1 MVTRE
6 RDVKTRR
13 TPEQLRT
20 IEDLANIR
28 KDYKEIVGMRQAARQ
43 YGKTMNNGQTSLQQ
57 KGITHQLLVC
67 RGTGCAS
74 SGSGEVRAALQEELE
89 RAELKKRVMVVETGC
104 FGFCRLG
111 PIVVVFPEGTFYC
124 QLKTEDIKKIVAL
137 HIRQGKIVKDLL
149 YHDPETF
156 EPHKRAHDIEFFK
169 YQERVALRNCGLINP
184 MAIEEYIAQDGYFA
198 LAKALGTPREEIIDI
213 VSESGIRGR
222 GGGGFPTGRKWRFA
236 ANAPGEEK
244 YVVCNADEGDP
255 GAFMDR
261 SILEG
266 DPHAVLEAM
275 AIAGYAIGANE
286 GFIYVRAEYPIAV
299 ERLQIAIDQALER
312 GLLGRNIF
320 GKGFDFTIEL
330 RLGAGAFV
338 CGEETALLR
347 SVEGFRGEPRP
358 RPPFPAINGLWH
370 RPTLVNNVET
380 LANIPQ
386 IILKGAPWF
395 AARGTE
401 KSKGTKVF
409 AIAGK
414 IANTGLIEVP
424 MGTTLREVV
433 FHIGGGI
440 PHGKQ
445 FKAAQTGGPSGGC
458 LPESMLD
465 TPIDYDTLL
474 EAGSMMGSGGLII
487 MDEDDCMVDIA
498 KFYLGFTRDE
508 SCGKCPPCRIGNKRL
523 LEILDKI
530 TEGKATEHDLELME
544 ELCHNIK
551 AASLCGL
558 GQSSPN
564 PVLSTL
570 RHFREEYLAHVVEK
584 TCPAGVCKELL
595 AYSIDPEKCKH
606 CGLCKK
612 VCPVSAIA
620 GEPKQVHTLD
630 AKVCIKCGECV
641 KKCKFGAVLRQGV
654 KKDGHFS

>member
-1 MVTRE
+1 MAILERE
-6 RDVKTRR
+6 IGKKQQQRINS
-13 TPEQLRT
+13 
-20 IEDLANIR
+20 IEDLEHI
-28 KDYKEIVGMRQAARQ
+28 KDEYKELLEMREAARQ
-43 YGKTMNNGQTSLQQ
+43 YGKRYKNS
-57 KGITHQLLVC
+57 KGILTRKGIKYQLLVC

-74 SGSGEVRAALQEELE
+74 SGSREVRDALYRQLE
-89 RAELKKRVMVVETGC
+89 RTGLKDNVMVVETGC

-111 PIVVVFPEGTFYC
+111 PIVVVFPGGTFYC
-124 QLKTEDIKKIVAL
+124 QLKESDVEKIVNRHL
-137 HIRQGKIVKDLL
+137 MDGHIVTDLL
-149 YHDPETF
+149 YHDPESF
-156 EPHKRAHDIEFFK
+156 EPAKRAENIEFFK

-184 MAIEEYIAQDGYFA
+184 MVINEYIARDGYLA
-198 LAKALGTPREEIIDI
+198 LATALGKKREDIIDI
-213 VSESGIRGR
+213 VLKSGLRGR
-222 GGGGFPTGRKWRFA
+222 GGGGFPTGRKWQFA
-236 ANAPGEEK
+236 YSAPGEDK

-275 AIAGYAIGANE
+275 AIAGYVIGARQ
-286 GFIYVRAEYPIAV
+286 GYIYVRAEYPIAI
-299 ERLQIAIDQALER
+299 ERLQIAIDQARQR
-312 GLLGRNIF
+312 GLLGKNIF
-320 GKGFDFTIEL
+320 GKGFDFTVEL

-386 IILKGAPWF
+386 ILLRGWQWY
-395 AARGTE
+395 AAKGTE

-424 MGTTLREVV
+424 MGTTLREVI

-440 PHGKQ
+440 PDGKQ

-498 KFYLGFTRDE
+498 RFYLGFTRDE

-523 LEILDKI
+523 LELLDKI
-530 TEGKATEHDLELME
+530 TEGKATEADLDLME

-558 GQSSPN
+558 GQTSPN

-570 RHFREEYLAHVVEK
+570 HHFREEYLAHVVDK
-584 TCPAGVCKELL
+584 RCPAGVCKELL
-595 AYSIDPEKCKH
+595 AYRIDPEKCRH

-612 VCPVSAIA
+612 VCPVAAIE
-620 GEPKQVHTLD
+620 GEPKSLHTLNAD
-630 AKVCIKCGECV
+630 ICIKCGECAR
-641 KKCKFGAVLRQGV
+641 KCKFGAVLR
-654 KKDGHFS
+654 